1 MIDYAGEKTVYG
13 EIISKEKVKNTI
25 GKLKLD
31 NLQKCDE
38 KHKNTCKNVIVNVKY
53 LIY

>member
-31 NLQKCDE
+31 NKIIRPE
-38 KHKNTCKNVIVNVKY
+38 KRILAKVWWKA
-53 LIY
+53 

>member
-31 NLQKCDE
+31 NKIIRPE
-38 KHKNTCKNVIVNVKY
+38 KRIFAKV
-53 LIY
+53 

>member
-31 NLQKCDE
+31 NKI
-38 KHKNTCKNVIVNVKY
+38 CKSVMKSIKI
-53 LIY
+53 LAKT